1 MKNRYKKETHFRS
14 THISAYPAW
23 MQSHTQDPICLQ
35 VHCQASG
42 DHVQCTLIQ
51 SKCNSVSQLI
61 YSQTCYYIL
70 QYRKLRKPVFTVL
83 IVQSD
88 FVSHNSK
95 KKVRIANSKQF
106 SKQITSNYD
115 FFSCNLKFVSCNSDF
130 FKRNWEKK
138 SHNCKIKFDNC
149 LFFHCGNRLP

>member
-1 MKNRYKKETHFRS
+1 MTHDPFQLNHQSQTTHRKCFPQGSMVPVNKTINKPQEIIFRPFVAIWLADSCDEEQYKKETHFRS

-61 YSQTCYYIL
+61 YSAYYYIL
-70 QYRKLRKPVFTVL
+70 QYRKLWKPVFTTEWKKGIAIFFL
-83 IVQSD
+83 
-88 FVSHNSK
+88 SHS
-95 KKVRIANSKQF
+95 S
-106 SKQITSNYD
+106 D
-115 FFSCNLKFVSCNSDF
+115 FFSQF
-130 FKRNWEKK
+130 
-138 SHNCKIKFDNC
+138 
-149 LFFHCGNRLP
+149 